1 MTDARATA
9 PAGMRSFACPR
20 CGNEVAERFYGPCK
34 DCRVQLTETMGA
46 KPSAEPGEP
55 SRYEPKMNV
64 VPNFVATKDDLDDFE
79 PEPGGR

>member
-1 MTDARATA
+1 
-9 PAGMRSFACPR
+9 
-20 CGNEVAERFYGPCK
+20 
-34 DCRVQLTETMGA
+34 MGA

>member
-1 MTDARATA
+1 MSCFT
-9 PAGMRSFACPR
+9 CPR
-20 CGNEVAERFYGPCK
+20 CGNEVTERFYGPCQ

-46 KPSAEPGEP
+46 KPSAEVGAP

-79 PEPGGR
+79 PDPGAQ